1 MRRMS
6 PRMTTI
12 LTGMLSLIRKT
23 FLLSSLFLPRLTKPG
38 ASPLSWLLAE
48 LSGTYLVGGWAGL
61 TGLVDF
67 DMFEAEIRSG
77 ISLFQTAILS
87 AL

>member
-1 MRRMS
+1 MRRMR

-23 FLLSSLFLPRLTKPG
+23 GLLSSFFLPRLTKPG
-38 ASPLSWLLAE
+38 ESPLSSS
-48 LSGTYLVGGWAGL
+48 SGLYLVAGKVGYTL
-61 TGLVDF
+61 PVLVR
-67 DMFEAEIRSG
+67 FEFSTRSG